1 MRNAYL
7 KALYEL
13 AQRDE
18 NILALVADNGAIVYD
33 EFRRDFPDRFINVGI
48 AEANLISLAAGLA
61 ACGKIPFTYT
71 IAAFLTI
78 RAAEQ
83 VRNDVCLQKTNVK
96 LVGIGAGFVY
106 SDLGPTHHA
115 TEDLAFMRALPGMT
129 IICPADPHEAYLA
142 TFAAA
147 HLKGP
152 VYLRLTGSKTPSLHD
167 QDYRFEIGRGVTLCT
182 GDDLTLISTG
192 MITHEVLRAARLLQQ
207 NGINARLLHL
217 PTVKPLDAEII
228 LAAARETGALLT
240 IDEHSV
246 TGGIGSAVAEVLAE
260 QAETPVKFKRIGL
273 ADTFA
278 QSYGSYA
285 DMKRLNGLAAEH
297 IVQHAAQLLD
307 TELQP
312 VTT

>member
-13 AQRDE
+13 AQRDD
-18 NILALVADNGAIVYD
+18 NVLAIVADNGAIVYD
-33 EFRRDFPDRFINVGI
+33 DFRRDCPDQFINVGI
-48 AEANLISLAAGLA
+48 AEANLISVAAGLA
-61 ACGKIPFTYT
+61 QCGKLPFTYT

-83 VRNDVCLQKTNVK
+83 VRNDVCLQQTNVK
-96 LVGIGAGFVY
+96 LVGIGAGFLY

-147 HLKGP
+147 HISGP
-152 VYLRLTGSKTPSLHD
+152 VYIRLAGSRTPALHD
-167 QDYRFEIGRGVTLCT
+167 QDYRFEIGRGVTLRA
-182 GDDLTLISTG
+182 GDALTLISTG
-192 MITHEVLRAARLLQQ
+192 MITHEALRAARLLHQQ
-207 NGINARLLHL
+207 GVNARLIHL
-217 PTVKPLDAEII
+217 PTVKPFDSDII
-228 LAAARETGALLT
+228 LTAARETGVLLT
-240 IDEHSV
+240 VDEHSV

-260 QAETPVKFKRIGL
+260 HAETAVKFKRVGL
-273 ADTFA
+273 TDCFA
-278 QSYGSYA
+278 QSYGAYA

-297 IVQHAAQLLD
+297 IVEHAAQLLD
-307 TELQP
+307 TKLQP
-312 VTT
+312 VK